1 MTAVPHAL
9 QASRPLG
16 TFAPHVEQYILD
28 SRATPQR
35 RSALE
40 GESFGP
46 VTYIAVRRNAEKDS
60 LDQTGSMPRTPVEPP
75 GFPAEIP
82 TYPSLDELHAVMV
95 RCTRCDLA
103 ISRIQVVPGTGSP
116 AAQVLFVG
124 EAPGASEDREGVPFI
139 GASGRLL
146 NDMLETAEI
155 PRDDVF
161 IANVVRCRP
170 PENRSPRAA
179 EIRACAGWL
188 AEQIRL
194 IDPRLVV
201 TLGRFALQ
209 HFLPKG
215 KITQLQGELQQI
227 DYEGRP
233 LQLFPMLHPAAVLR
247 SPDRRPLYEEH
258 FRRLGEVA
266 RAGGPE

>member
-1 MTAVPHAL
+1 
-9 QASRPLG
+9 
-16 TFAPHVEQYILD
+16 
-28 SRATPQR
+28 
-35 RSALE
+35 
-40 GESFGP
+40 
-46 VTYIAVRRNAEKDS
+46 
-60 LDQTGSMPRTPVEPP
+60 MPRTPVEPP
-75 GFPAEIP
+75 GFPAVIP
-82 TYPSLDELHAVMV
+82 APPSLDELHAVMV
-95 RCTRCDLA
+95 HCTRCDLS
-103 ISRIQVVPGTGSP
+103 ISRTQVVPGAGSP
-116 AAQVLFVG
+116 AARVLFVG
-124 EAPGASEDREGVPFI
+124 EAPGVSEDREGVPFI

-146 NDMLETAEI
+146 NGMLETAGI

-170 PENRSPRAA
+170 PQNRSPRAV

-201 TLGRFALQ
+201 PLGRFALQ
-209 HFLPKG
+209 HFLTGG
-215 KITQLQGELQQI
+215 KITQLQGEVQQL

-258 FRRLGEVA
+258 FRRLGGVVN
-266 RAGGPE
+266 AGSPQ